1 MYYIK
6 QSNNCNFRNL
16 EVSEEK
22 GGGNLTNYICS
33 KDKDKLLYLVQELRK
48 TIDDFWDSKD
58 RKPFEKDKKYWW
70 VTVDEKGHL
79 KTIHCKQD
87 IITDKNGSPD
97 KNYFESSADA
107 YLLLTLICSKV
118 AMILI

>member
-1 MYYIK
+1 MAI
-6 QSNNCNFRNL
+6 FL
-16 EVSEEK
+16 
-22 GGGNLTNYICS
+22 NYICS
-33 KDKDKLLYLVQELRK
+33 KDKDKLSYLVQELRK